1 MSDLKI
7 ECPKCNHPFELT
19 EALAGP
25 LLEVE
30 RRKARTEAEQNLG
43 ARTEEAVAKALEKAR
58 AEAAVTV
65 ASLEQQKQAAE
76 AEVEKARDAELAAL
90 KAKQEAE
97 DAKRSV
103 ELEVA
108 RRVAEKTD
116 AMADRL
122 RNEVAR
128 QHALELEAERRRA
141 ADARAALTAAQT
153 KAQETSDAALAE
165 MKRQLDAH
173 EAELAKARDAELAAL
188 NAKQEAEN
196 AKRSIDVEVA
206 RRVSEG
212 VTAAADKARN
222 EAAAEH
228 ATEMDSVR
236 GALAEQEAKLAE
248 AREAEIEARRATRA
262 AEEAKRETEL
272 LVERRL
278 DQERAKVREQA
289 LKERDDEYRL
299 KVQEKELQLQELKQK
314 LDEAQRKA
322 ELGSVQRMGEVLEVD
337 LFDTLSQAFPTDDL
351 ERVKKGQKGGDLI
364 QTVRN
369 PSGAVC
375 GRIKWESKHTQHW
388 SATWLPKLRGDQ
400 REHKCDVAAL
410 MTETLPADVTHFDLI
425 AGVWVT
431 SITTVVPMA
440 TALRRGLIE
449 TSLARR
455 AAAGADSTKDR
466 VYTYL
471 TGQDFKARVQGI
483 VEPVIEMRS
492 SLDAEKRA
500 AARQFAARDK
510 QIDRVVTG
518 LSGMY
523 GDLQGTVGPSLPTVT
538 GLALPEHAV
547 VAEADSVTS
556 PDANAGAPDDT
567 QVH

>member
-30 RRKARTEAEQNLG
+30 RRQARAEAEQTLG
-43 ARTEEAVAKALEKAR
+43 ARTAAAVANALEKAR
-58 AEAAVTV
+58 AEAAATI
-65 ASLEQQKQAAE
+65 ASLEQQKQAAH
-76 AEVEKARDAELAAL
+76 AEVAKARDAELVAL
-90 KAKQEAE
+90 KMKQEAE
-97 DAKRSV
+97 DAKLAIDV
-103 ELEVA
+103 EVA
-108 RRVAEKTD
+108 RRVAEQ
-116 AMADRL
+116 AAAAADRV
-122 RNEVAR
+122 RSEAAK
-128 QHALELEAERRRA
+128 QHALELESERRHA
-141 ADARAALTAAQT
+141 ADARAALTAALA
-153 KAQETSDAALAE
+153 KAQEKSDATVAE
-165 MKRQLDAH
+165 MKRKLDAH

-188 NAKQEAEN
+188 NAKQEAES
-196 AKRSIDVEVA
+196 AKRGIEVEVA
-206 RRVSEG
+206 RRVAQE

-222 EAAAEH
+222 EAAAQH
-228 ATEMDSVR
+228 TTEIESVR
-236 GALAEQEAKLAE
+236 HALAEQEAKLAE
-248 AREAEIEARRATRA
+248 AREAEVAARRAIRE

-278 DQERAKVREQA
+278 DEERGKVREQA

-299 KVQEKELQLQELKQK
+299 KVQEKELQLQELREK

-369 PSGAVC
+369 ASGVVG
-375 GRIKWESKHTQHW
+375 GRIKWESKHTQNW
-388 SATWLPKLRGDQ
+388 SATWLPKLREDQ

-425 AGVWVT
+425 DGVWVT

-440 TALRRGLIE
+440 TALRRGLME
-449 TSLARR
+449 TSMARR

-471 TGQDFKARVQGI
+471 TGQEFKARVQGI

-523 GDLQGTVGPSLPTVT
+523 GDLQGTVGPSLPSVT

-547 VAEADSVTS
+547 VAEADSATS
-556 PDANAGAPDDT
+556 PDANAGAPDDA

>member
-25 LLEVE
+25 ILEAE
-30 RRKARTEAEQNLG
+30 RRKARTEAEHDLG
-43 ARTEEAVAKALEKAR
+43 ARTEAAVAKALEKAR
-58 AEAAVTV
+58 AETAVTV
-65 ASLEQQKQAAE
+65 ANLEQQNQAAQ

-103 ELEVA
+103 EVEVA
-108 RRVAEKTD
+108 RRVAEQTD

-122 RNEVAR
+122 RDEAAK
-128 QHALELEAERRRA
+128 QHALDLEAERRRA
-141 ADARAALTAAQT
+141 ADARAALTSALT
-153 KAQETSDAALAE
+153 KAQETSDATVAE
-165 MKRQLDAH
+165 MKRQLDAY
-173 EAELAKARDAELAAL
+173 EAELAKARDAEMAAF
-188 NAKQEAEN
+188 NAKQQAEE
-196 AKRSIDVEVA
+196 AKRSIEVEVA
-206 RRVSEG
+206 RRVSAG
-212 VTAAADKARN
+212 VTAAADNART
-222 EAAAEH
+222 EAAAQH
-228 ATEMDSVR
+228 ATELDSLR
-236 GALAEQEAKLAE
+236 RTLAEQEGKLAE
-248 AREAEIEARRATRA
+248 AREAEITARRAIRE

-278 DQERAKVREQA
+278 DEERGKVREQA

-337 LFDTLSQAFPTDDL
+337 LFDTLSQAFPTDDF
-351 ERVKKGQKGGDLI
+351 ERVRKGQKGGDLI

-369 PSGAVC
+369 SSGVVS
-375 GRIKWESKHTQHW
+375 GRIKWEGKHTQNW
-388 SATWLPKLRGDQ
+388 SATWLPKLREDQ
-400 REHKCDVAAL
+400 REHKCDIAAL

-425 AGVWVT
+425 DGVWVT
-431 SITTVVPMA
+431 GISTVVPMA
-440 TALRRGLIE
+440 TALRRGLME
-449 TSLARR
+449 TSMARR

-466 VYTYL
+466 VFTYL
-471 TGQDFKARVQGI
+471 TGQEFKARVQGI

-523 GDLQGTVGPSLPTVT
+523 GDLQGTVGPSLPSVT
-538 GLALPEHAV
+538 GLALPEPPV
-547 VAEADSVTS
+547 VAQADSTTS
-556 PDANAGAPDDT
+556 ADADANAPDDA

>member
-1 MSDLKI
+1 MSDLMI

-25 LLEVE
+25 ILEAE
-30 RRKARTEAEQNLG
+30 GRKAREEAEKNVASRTEA
-43 ARTEEAVAKALEKAR
+43 AVADALEKAR
-58 AEAAVTV
+58 AEAAATV
-65 ASLEQQKQAAE
+65 ASLEQQKQAAQ
-76 AEVEKARDAELAAL
+76 AEVAKARAAELVAL
-90 KAKQEAE
+90 KAKREAE
-97 DAKRSV
+97 DARLAIDV
-103 ELEVA
+103 EVA
-108 RRVAEKTD
+108 RRVAEQTAAATD
-116 AMADRL
+116 RVRSEAT
-122 RNEVAR
+122 E
-128 QHALELEAERRRA
+128 QHALELEAERRHA
-141 ADARAALTAAQT
+141 ADARAALTAALT
-153 KAQETSDAALAE
+153 RARETSDASLAE
-165 MKRQLDAH
+165 MKRQLDAR
-173 EAELAKARDAELAAL
+173 EAELAKARDAELAAF
-188 NAKQEAEN
+188 NAKQDAEN
-196 AKRSIDVEVA
+196 AKRTIEVEVA
-206 RRVSEG
+206 RRVAEG

-222 EAAAEH
+222 EATAQH
-228 ATEMDSVR
+228 ATELESVR
-236 GALAEQEAKLAE
+236 RALAEQEAKLAE
-248 AREAEIEARRATRA
+248 AREAEIAARRAVRE

-278 DQERAKVREQA
+278 DEERGKVREQA

-337 LFDTLSQAFPTDDL
+337 LFETLGQAFPTDDI

-369 PSGAVC
+369 SSGVVC
-375 GRIKWESKHTQHW
+375 GRIKWESKHTQNW
-388 SATWLPKLRGDQ
+388 SATWLPKLREDQ
-400 REHKCDVAAL
+400 REHKCDIAAL

-425 AGVWVT
+425 DGVWV
-431 SITTVVPMA
+431 SAITTVVPMA
-440 TALRRGLIE
+440 TALRRGLME
-449 TSLARR
+449 TSMARR

-471 TGQDFKARVQGI
+471 TGQEFKARVQGI
-483 VEPVIEMRS
+483 VEPMIEMRS

-510 QIDRVVTG
+510 QIERVVTG

-523 GDLQGTVGPSLPTVT
+523 GDLQGTVGPSLPSVT
-538 GLALPEHAV
+538 GLALPEPEV
-547 VAEADSVTS
+547 VAQADTTTS
-556 PDANAGAPDDT
+556 PEGNASAPDDA

>member
-25 LLEVE
+25 MLEAE
-30 RRKARTEAEQNLG
+30 RRKAREEAEQTV
-43 ARTEEAVAKALEKAR
+43 ASRTDIAVAHALEKAR
-58 AEAAVTV
+58 AETAATV
-65 ASLEQQKQAAE
+65 ASMEQQKRTAE
-76 AEVEKARDAELAAL
+76 AEVQRARDAELAAL

-103 ELEVA
+103 EVEVA
-108 RRVAEKTD
+108 RRVAEQTN
-116 AMADRL
+116 AMANRL
-122 RNEVAR
+122 RDEAAK
-128 QHALELEAERRRA
+128 QHALELESERRHA
-141 ADARAALTAAQT
+141 ADARAALTAALA
-153 KAQETSDAALAE
+153 KAQETSDATVAE
-165 MKRQLDAH
+165 MKRQLDAR
-173 EAELAKARDAELAAL
+173 EAEVAKARDAELAAL
-188 NAKQEAEN
+188 NAKQDAEN
-196 AKRSIDVEVA
+196 AKRAIEVEVA
-206 RRVSEG
+206 RRVAEG
-212 VTAAADKARN
+212 VTAATDRARD
-222 EAAAEH
+222 EAAARY
-228 ATEMDSVR
+228 ATELESVR
-236 GALAEQEAKLAE
+236 GALAEQEAKLSE
-248 AREAEIEARRATRA
+248 AREAEIAARRAIRE

-278 DQERAKVREQA
+278 DEERGKVREQA

-337 LFDTLSQAFPTDDL
+337 LFETLSQAFPTDDI

-369 PSGAVC
+369 SSGVAC
-375 GRIKWESKHTQHW
+375 GRIKWESKHTQNW
-388 SATWLPKLRGDQ
+388 SATWLPKLREDQ

-410 MTETLPADVTHFDLI
+410 MTETLPAGVSHFDLI
-425 AGVWVT
+425 DGVWV
-431 SITTVVPMA
+431 SGIATVVPMA
-440 TALRRGLIE
+440 TALRRGLME
-449 TSLARR
+449 TSVARR

-466 VYTYL
+466 VYAYL
-471 TGQDFKARVQGI
+471 TGQEFKARVQGI

-523 GDLQGTVGPSLPTVT
+523 GDLQGTVGPSLPSVT
-538 GLALPEHAV
+538 GLALPEPAV
-547 VAEADSVTS
+547 VAEADSATS
-556 PDANAGAPDDT
+556 PDAGAQDDA

>member
-25 LLEVE
+25 ILDAE
-30 RRKARTEAEQNLG
+30 RRKARAEAEQNLG
-43 ARTEEAVAKALEKAR
+43 ARTEAAVAKALEEAR
-58 AEAAVTV
+58 AEAAATV
-65 ASLEQQKQAAE
+65 ANLEQQKQTAE
-76 AEVEKARDAELAAL
+76 EEVERARDAKLAAL

-97 DAKRSV
+97 EAKRNV
-103 ELEVA
+103 EVEVA
-108 RRVAEKTD
+108 RRVGEQTD
-116 AMADRL
+116 AIADRL
-122 RNEVAR
+122 RNEAAK
-128 QHALELEAERRRA
+128 QHALELEAERRHA
-141 ADARAALTAAQT
+141 ADARAALAAALG
-153 KAQETSDAALAE
+153 KAQETSDATAAE

-188 NAKQEAEN
+188 NAKQEAES
-196 AKRSIDVEVA
+196 AKRSVEVEVA
-206 RRVSEG
+206 RRVAEG
-212 VTAAADKARN
+212 VTAATVRARD
-222 EAAAEH
+222 EAAARY
-228 ATEMDSVR
+228 ATELESVHR
-236 GALAEQEAKLAE
+236 ALAEQGAKLSE
-248 AREAEIEARRATRA
+248 AREAEIAARRAIRE
-262 AEEAKRETEL
+262 AEEAKREAEL

-278 DQERAKVREQA
+278 DEERGKVREQA

-351 ERVKKGQKGGDLI
+351 VRVKKGQKGGDLI

-369 PSGAVC
+369 TSGVVC
-375 GRIKWESKHTQHW
+375 GLIKWESKHTQNW
-388 SATWLPKLRGDQ
+388 SATWLLKLREDQ
-400 REHKCDVAAL
+400 REHKCDIAAL
-410 MTETLPADVTHFDLI
+410 MTETLPAEVTHFDLI
-425 AGVWVT
+425 DGVWVT

-440 TALRRGLIE
+440 TALRRGLME
-449 TSLARR
+449 TSMARR

-471 TGQDFKARVQGI
+471 TGQEFKARVQGI

-523 GDLQGTVGPSLPTVT
+523 GDLQGTVGPSLPSVT

-547 VAEADSVTS
+547 VAEANSATS
-556 PDANAGAPDDT
+556 PDANAGAPDDA

>member
-25 LLEVE
+25 MLEAE
-30 RRKARTEAEQNLG
+30 RRKAREEAEQSV
-43 ARTEEAVAKALEKAR
+43 ASRTDAAVALALEKAR
-58 AEAAVTV
+58 AEAAATV
-65 ASLEQQKQAAE
+65 ASLEQQKQAAQ
-76 AEVEKARDAELAAL
+76 AEVAKARDAELAAL

-97 DAKRSV
+97 DAKLAIDV
-103 ELEVA
+103 EVA
-108 RRVAEKTD
+108 RRVAEQ
-116 AMADRL
+116 AAAAADRV
-122 RNEVAR
+122 RSEAAK
-128 QHALELEAERRRA
+128 QHALELESERRHS
-141 ADARAALTAAQT
+141 ADARAALTAALT
-153 KAQETSDAALAE
+153 KAQETSDATVAE
-165 MKRQLDAH
+165 MKRQLDAR
-173 EAELAKARDAELAAL
+173 EAEVAKARDAELAAL
-188 NAKQEAEN
+188 NAKQDAEN
-196 AKRSIDVEVA
+196 AKRAIEVEVA
-206 RRVSEG
+206 RRVAEG
-212 VTAAADKARN
+212 VTAAADRARD
-222 EAAAEH
+222 EAAARY
-228 ATEMDSVR
+228 ATELESVR
-236 GALAEQEAKLAE
+236 GALAEQEAKLSE
-248 AREAEIEARRATRA
+248 AREAEIAARRAVRE

-278 DQERAKVREQA
+278 DEERGKVREQA

-337 LFDTLSQAFPTDDL
+337 LFETLSQAFPTDDI

-369 PSGAVC
+369 SSGVVC
-375 GRIKWESKHTQHW
+375 GRIKWESKHTQNW
-388 SATWLPKLRGDQ
+388 SATWLPKLREDQ

-425 AGVWVT
+425 DGVWV
-431 SITTVVPMA
+431 SGITTVVPMA
-440 TALRRGLIE
+440 TALRRGLMD
-449 TSLARR
+449 TSMARR

-466 VYTYL
+466 VYSYL
-471 TGQDFKARVQGI
+471 TGQEFKARVQGI

-523 GDLQGTVGPSLPTVT
+523 GDLQGTVGPSLPSVT
-538 GLALPEHAV
+538 GLALPEPVV
-547 VAEADSVTS
+547 VADADSGTS
-556 PDANAGAPDDT
+556 PDANAGAPDDA